1 MAYRPSLKICG
12 VTNAADARLVA
23 GSGADYCGILVDVGF
38 SERSLAL
45 AEAKRVAEACAVP
58 VVILLCDPPQ
68 ELVEA
73 VVAQIA
79 PRAVQLLGRESPELI
94 RALRPR
100 VGCEIWKTLHLPP
113 VTGQASPDDYANAGV
128 DRFLLDSSDA
138 SEGFLRLG
146 GTGVVADW
154 GRAAEVIRQAPRPVF
169 LAGGINPD
177 NVAAALNQVRP
188 HGIDLCSGVE
198 ESRGRKDPGKV
209 RRLVEAFSAAVAKL
223 EESER

>member
-79 PRAVQLLGRESPELI
+79 PRAVQLLLI
-94 RALRPR
+94 A
-100 VGCEIWKTLHLPP
+100 
-113 VTGQASPDDYANAGV
+113 
-128 DRFLLDSSDA
+128 RFLERICDHATNIAEDIIYIAQAKMVKHQIEYLDDI
-138 SEGFLRLG
+138 G
-146 GTGVVADW
+146 
-154 GRAAEVIRQAPRPVF
+154 Q
-169 LAGGINPD
+169 
-177 NVAAALNQVRP
+177 
-188 HGIDLCSGVE
+188 
-198 ESRGRKDPGKV
+198 
-209 RRLVEAFSAAVAKL
+209 
-223 EESER
+223 